1 VKKEKTETAG
11 APRSQR
17 TRVLF
22 VCVGN
27 ACRSPMAEAIARYD
41 AADVMEA
48 SSAGLHPLG
57 NTADMTR
64 QTLMKNGYSASANG
78 LTSDLLTR
86 EDTDAADLVI
96 NMTGRTSEEVFRGHG
111 GQRKVEDWL
120 VEDPYGG
127 DPETY
132 QRVFEGIR
140 RRVNQLA
147 MSLREKRVSRR
158 AER

>member
-1 VKKEKTETAG
+1 
-11 APRSQR
+11 
-17 TRVLF
+17 
-22 VCVGN
+22 
-27 ACRSPMAEAIARYD
+27 MAEGITRYD

-57 NTADMTR
+57 YIADLTK
-64 QTLMKNGYSASANG
+64 QTLMKNGYSANE

-86 EDTDAADLVI
+86 EATESADLII
-96 NMTGRTSEEVFRGHG
+96 NMTGRPRERIFRG
-111 GQRKVEDWL
+111 QENVEDWL
-120 VEDPYGG
+120 VEDPYGE

-147 MSLREKRVSRR
+147 MNLREKRVSQKATR
-158 AER
+158 

>member
-1 VKKEKTETAG
+1 VKEEKSQPPRP
-11 APRSQR
+11 PRSQR

-48 SSAGLHPLG
+48 SSAGLYPLG
-57 NTADMTR
+57 YVAEVTK
-64 QTLMKNGYSASANG
+64 QTLMKNGYSANG
-78 LTSDLLTR
+78 LTSDRLTR
-86 EDTDAADLVI
+86 GSMDEADVII
-96 NMTGRTSEEVFRGHG
+96 NMAGTTSEHVFG
-111 GQRKVEDWL
+111 GKKNVEDWP
-120 VEDPYGG
+120 VEDPYGE

-147 MSLREKRVSRR
+147 TSLREQRQSQKAAR
-158 AER
+158 

>member
-1 VKKEKTETAG
+1 MKKEKGQTPG
-11 APRSQR
+11 APRFQR

-27 ACRSPMAEAIARYD
+27 ACRSPMAEAIAHYD

-48 SSAGLHPLG
+48 SSAGLYPLG
-57 NTADMTR
+57 YIAELTK
-64 QTLMKNGYSASANG
+64 QTLMKNGYSVSG
-78 LTSDLLTR
+78 LTSERITR
-86 EDTDAADLVI
+86 EAMDAADLII
-96 NMTGRTSEEVFRGHG
+96 NMTGTPSEHAFDGR
-111 GQRKVEDWL
+111 RNVEDWL
-120 VEDPYGG
+120 VEDPYGE

-147 MSLREKRVSRR
+147 MGLREKRVSQKAGR
-158 AER
+158 

>member
-1 VKKEKTETAG
+1 MKKEKSQTAD
-11 APRSQR
+11 APRSHR

-48 SSAGLHPLG
+48 YSAGLHPLG
-57 NTADMTR
+57 YIAELTK
-64 QTLMKNGYSASANG
+64 QTLMKNGYSSSG
-78 LTSDLLTR
+78 LTSDRLTR
-86 EDTDAADLVI
+86 EAMDAADTII
-96 NMTGRTSEEVFRGHG
+96 NMTGTPSDHVFG
-111 GQRKVEDWL
+111 GRENVEDWL
-120 VEDPYGG
+120 VEDPYGE

-147 MSLREKRVSRR
+147 MSLREKRVSQR
-158 AER
+158 AGR

>member
-1 VKKEKTETAG
+1 MKKEKSQTAG

-48 SSAGLHPLG
+48 SSAGLSPLG
-57 NTADMTR
+57 YIADLTKE
-64 QTLMKNGYSASANG
+64 TLMKNGYSANG
-78 LTSDLLTR
+78 LTSDVLTR
-86 EDTDAADLVI
+86 EDAEAVDLII
-96 NMTGRTSEEVFRGHG
+96 NMTGRTSDEVFRG
-111 GQRKVEDWL
+111 QENVEDWL
-120 VEDPYGG
+120 VEDPYGET
-127 DPETY
+127 PETY
-132 QRVFEGIR
+132 QRVFEGIQ

-147 MSLREKRVSRR
+147 LSLRDKRVSHR
-158 AER
+158 AGR

>member
-1 VKKEKTETAG
+1 VRKEKNQTPA
-11 APRSQR
+11 APRSIR

-57 NTADMTR
+57 YIADLTK
-64 QTLMKNGYSASANG
+64 QTLTKNGYSANG

-86 EDTDAADLVI
+86 ESTASADLII
-96 NMTGRTSEEVFRGHG
+96 NMTGRPREHTFRG
-111 GQRKVEDWL
+111 QENVEDWL
-120 VEDPYGG
+120 VEDPYGE

-147 MSLREKRVSRR
+147 MSMREKRVSQKATR
-158 AER
+158 

>member
-1 VKKEKTETAG
+1 MKKEKSQTPG
-11 APRSQR
+11 VPRSQR

-57 NTADMTR
+57 YIADPTK
-64 QTLMKNGYSASANG
+64 QTLMKNGYSTNG

-86 EDTDAADLVI
+86 EVADSADLII
-96 NMTGRTSEEVFRGHG
+96 NMTGRPREQILC
-111 GQRKVEDWL
+111 GQENVEDWL
-120 VEDPYGG
+120 VEDPYGE

-132 QRVFEGIR
+132 QRVFEAIR

-147 MSLREKRVSRR
+147 MSLREKRVSQKATR
-158 AER
+158 